1 MCGFAGCL
9 TDRSLTEKATY
20 DQTVHTMTK
29 MLVHRGPDD
38 SGYFSDD
45 HITMGFRRLSII
57 DLMVVI
63 SHFLDDERYWLT
75 LMVKFIILSIT

>member
-29 MLVHRGPDD
+29 MLYIVDRM
-38 SGYFSDD
+38 
-45 HITMGFRRLSII
+45 T
-57 DLMVVI
+57 VVI
-63 SHFLDDERYWLT
+63 FQMIT
-75 LMVKFIILSIT
+75 LPWAFVA